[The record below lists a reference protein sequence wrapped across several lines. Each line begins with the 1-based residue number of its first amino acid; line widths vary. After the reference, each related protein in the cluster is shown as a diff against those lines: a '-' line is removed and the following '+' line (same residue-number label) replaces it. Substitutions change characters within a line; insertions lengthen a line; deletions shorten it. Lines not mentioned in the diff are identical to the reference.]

1 MGTHSSLKSGTL
13 ELDLSTTGVS
23 NVGHEENV
31 QIMPDMSEEEEVS
44 THLSPWVM
52 LNVNFPWLIFSGAEL
67 KPIFTISGLNPTYN
81 IFLSL
86 YHGASNAVRID
97 F

>member
-44 THLSPWVM
+44 THLSP
-52 LNVNFPWLIFSGAEL
+52 
-67 KPIFTISGLNPTYN
+67 
-81 IFLSL
+81 
-86 YHGASNAVRID
+86 
-97 F
+97 